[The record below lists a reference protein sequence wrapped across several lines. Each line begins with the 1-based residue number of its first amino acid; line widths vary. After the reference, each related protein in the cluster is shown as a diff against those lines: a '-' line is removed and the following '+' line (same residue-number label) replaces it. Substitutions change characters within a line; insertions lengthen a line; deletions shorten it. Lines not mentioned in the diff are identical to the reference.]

1 MPFTRRVLLTWLPLA
16 GLATAT
22 ALTIYVVTQQV
33 WRAAANDPQV
43 EIARGTVLALDG
55 GQSPSDV
62 VPERAVPMERSLA
75 TFVTVL
81 DDSGRV
87 LASSGRLRGEVRAIP
102 TGVLEQVRRAGEER
116 VTWQPERG
124 VRIATVVERYS
135 SGTGG
140 GFVVVG
146 RSLEEAQDRI
156 EKFWWLIALSW
167 TATLVGLLALVAITE
182 WVRGGLMTRHS

>member
-1 MPFTRRVLLTWLPLA
+1 MARRVLVTWLRLA

-33 WRAAANDPQV
+33 WRVSADDPQV
-43 EIARGTVLALDG
+43 EIARGTAMALEQ
-55 GQSPSDV
+55 GQSPVDV
-62 VPERAVPMERSLA
+62 VPSRAVPMDRSLA

-87 LASSGRLRGEVRAIP
+87 LASSGRLRGEPRAVP
-102 TGVLEQVRRAGEER
+102 SGVLDHVRRGGEER

-135 SGTGG
+135 AASG

-146 RSLEEAQDRI
+146 RSLAEAQDRI
-156 EKFWWLIALSW
+156 EQFWRLIALSW
-167 TATLVGLLALVAITE
+167 SATVAGLLVLVTAAE
-182 WVRGGLMTRHS
+182 WLRGCLTTRGS

>member
-1 MPFTRRVLLTWLPLA
+1 MPFARRVFLTWLPLA

-33 WRAAANDPQV
+33 WRAAANDPQI
-43 EIARGTVLALDG
+43 EIARATALALDG

-62 VPERAVPMERSLA
+62 VPQRAVPMERSLA

-87 LASSGRLRGEVRAIP
+87 LASSGRLRGEVRAMP
-102 TGVLEQVRRAGEER
+102 TGVLENVRRAGEER

-124 VRIATVVERYS
+124 VRIATVVERYRGGS
-135 SGTGG
+135 S

-156 EKFWWLIALSW
+156 EKFWRLIALSW
-167 TATLVGLLALVAITE
+167 TATLGGLLALVAITE
-182 WVRGGLMTRHS
+182 WLRGGLTTRHS

>member
-1 MPFTRRVLLTWLPLA
+1 MSLIRRVLLTWLPLA

-22 ALTIYVVTQQV
+22 AFTVFIVTQQV
-33 WRAAANDPQV
+33 WRAAANDPQI
-43 EIARGTVLALDG
+43 EIARGTALALDQG
-55 GQSPSDV
+55 GSAADV
-62 VPERAVPMERSLA
+62 VPQPAVPMERSLA

-87 LASSGRLRGEVRAIP
+87 LASSGRLRGEVRVVP
-102 TGVLEQVRRAGEER
+102 SGVLDQVRRDGEER

-135 SGTGG
+135 AGSG

-156 EKFWWLIALSW
+156 EKFWHLIALSW
-167 TATLVGLLALVAITE
+167 AATLAGLIALVTVTE
-182 WVRGGLMTRHS
+182 WLRGSPTARHS

>member
-1 MPFTRRVLLTWLPLA
+1 VA
-16 GLATAT
+16 
-22 ALTIYVVTQQV
+22 
-33 WRAAANDPQV
+33 
-43 EIARGTVLALDG
+43 
-55 GQSPSDV
+55 
-62 VPERAVPMERSLA
+62 MERSLA

-102 TGVLEQVRRAGEER
+102 TGVLDHVRRAGEER
-116 VTWQPERG
+116 VTWLPERG

-135 SGTGG
+135 AASG

-156 EKFWWLIALSW
+156 EKFWQLIALSW
-167 TATLVGLLALVAITE
+167 TATLAGLLALVAIVE
-182 WVRGGLMTRHS
+182 WLRGGPTAGHS

>member
-1 MPFTRRVLLTWLPLA
+1 MPFVRRVLLTWLPLA

-43 EIARGTVLALDG
+43 EIARGTALALDD

-62 VPERAVPMERSLA
+62 VPARAVAMERSLA

-87 LASSGRLRGEVRAIP
+87 LASSGRLRGELRAMP
-102 TGVLEQVRRAGEER
+102 TGVLEHVRHEGEER

-135 SGTGG
+135 AGAG

-156 EKFWWLIALSW
+156 EKFWRLIALSW

-182 WVRGGLMTRHS
+182 SLQSGLTTRHS